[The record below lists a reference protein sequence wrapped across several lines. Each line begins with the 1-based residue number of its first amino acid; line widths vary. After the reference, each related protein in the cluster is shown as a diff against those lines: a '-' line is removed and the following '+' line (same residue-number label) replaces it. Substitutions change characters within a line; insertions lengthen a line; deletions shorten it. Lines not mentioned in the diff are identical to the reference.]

1 MSTHGTD
8 INAPLSFAGP
18 DGPAPRATIIVIP
31 GRGEAPAVYTRL
43 GSRLASDAYPVHVV
57 DDPTVDAQVTRA
69 QIASVLSAPG
79 RPEPA
84 VLVGSDTGA
93 LFAAGLT
100 ASGEAT
106 HIGGLIL
113 AGLPVPDAPA
123 GAPGDWTDEL
133 DARSTCPTHRGRISD
148 GELVRAGAL
157 YEPLPEGWSER
168 AALDRIGTPILGLH
182 GQEDPISPLEEARE
196 AYVGVPEAELVSIA
210 GAPHDVLNDKTHRTV
225 AATTVLWLERLRD
238 DPAGLA
244 PLARIELAGVDVA

>member
-1 MSTHGTD
+1 MSTNETAVH
-8 INAPLSFAGP
+8 ALLSFDGP
-18 DGPAPRATIIVIP
+18 EGPAPRATIIVIP
-31 GRGEAPAVYTRL
+31 GRGEQPAVYTRF
-43 GSRLASDAYPVHVV
+43 GTRLAADAYPVHVIN
-57 DDPTVDAQVTRA
+57 DPVADEALARR
-69 QIASVLSAPG
+69 QIEAVLSAPG
-79 RPEPA
+79 RPAPA

-106 HIGGLIL
+106 NVGGLIL
-113 AGLPVPDAPA
+113 AGLPVPETTEAAPS
-123 GAPGDWTDEL
+123 DWEGEL

-157 YEPLPEGWSER
+157 YEPVPAGWFER
-168 AALDRIGTPILGLH
+168 AALDRVGVPILGLH
-182 GQEDPISPLEEARE
+182 GQEDPISPLDEARDVF
-196 AYVGVPEAELVSIA
+196 ASAPEAELVSIV

-238 DPAGLA
+238 NHSLA

>member
-1 MSTHGTD
+1 MSTNGTD
-8 INAPLSFAGP
+8 INAPLSFDGP
-18 DGPAPRATIIVIP
+18 EGPAPRATIIVIP
-31 GRGEAPAVYTRL
+31 GRGESPAVYTRL
-43 GSRLASDAYPVHVV
+43 GSRLAADAYPVQVV
-57 DDPTVDAQVTRA
+57 DDPTVDANITRA
-69 QIASVLSAPG
+69 QISAVLSAPG

-93 LFAAGLT
+93 LFAAGLI

-113 AGLPVPDAPA
+113 AGLPVPDTSAE
-123 GAPGDWTDEL
+123 APGDWEGEM

-157 YEPLPEGWSER
+157 YEPVADGWFER
-168 AALDRIGTPILGLH
+168 AALDRVGVPVLGLH
-182 GQEDPISPLEEARE
+182 GQEDPISPLEEVRE
-196 AYVGVPEAELVSIA
+196 IYASTPEAELVSIA

-238 DPAGLA
+238 DRGLA
-244 PLARIELAGVDVA
+244 PLARVELAGVDVV